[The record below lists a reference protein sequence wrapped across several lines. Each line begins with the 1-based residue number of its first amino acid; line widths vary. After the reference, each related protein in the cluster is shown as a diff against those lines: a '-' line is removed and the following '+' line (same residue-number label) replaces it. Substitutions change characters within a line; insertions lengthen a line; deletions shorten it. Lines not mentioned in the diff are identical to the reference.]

1 MRTWNDYKDHVK
13 KVDPETGKDMEEAE
27 EMAAII
33 SAMIEQRQALGLSQR
48 ELAHRCGMPQSSI
61 ARIESCA
68 AMPKIGTISNMFR
81 VP

>member
-33 SAMIEQRQALGLSQR
+33 SAMIEQRQTLGLSQR

-68 AMPKIGTISNMFR
+68 AMPKIGTILNMFR